1 MSESLGELYAAM
13 AKAQGAI
20 VAAIKDKSNPHF
32 KSSYADL
39 AGVWEACRKP
49 LSDNGLSVMQ
59 FPLVSGDG
67 WLHMETI
74 VAHSSGQSVSRVFA
88 IPLERANAHGYGSAI
103 TYARRF
109 CLAAAVGVAPDD
121 DDDGNAASQKKTGEP
136 TRNVTPTAS
145 SLDRVRPDR
154 LDHVTQVADEVRA
167 FANAGAFEDA
177 YLTIENCDLD
187 ADEMVHFWTLFDS
200 KIRSAIKKV
209 RQEIAQRAAIA
220 KTQGQGNGI

>member
-1 MSESLGELYAAM
+1 M

-20 VAAIKDKSNPHF
+20 VAAIKDKSNPHY

-67 WLHMETI
+67 WLHMETV
-74 VAHSSGQSVSRVFA
+74 VAHSSGQSISRVFA
-88 IPLERANAHGYGSAI
+88 IPLEKANAHGYGSAI

-121 DDDGNAASQKKTGEP
+121 DDDGNAASLKQKSTEAPKG
-136 TRNVTPTAS
+136 VTPTAN
-145 SLDRVRPDR
+145 SLERVRPER
-154 LDHVTQVADEVRA
+154 LDYMTQVADETHA
-167 FANAGAFEDA
+167 FLNAGSVEDA
-177 YLTIENCDLD
+177 VLVVENSTLD
-187 ADEMVHFWTLFDS
+187 ADEKVHFWTLFDS
-200 KIRSAIKKV
+200 SERSKMKKT
-209 RQEIAQRAAIA
+209 RQEMAQRAAIEKA
-220 KTQGQGNGI
+220 KSYQEASNGV